1 MDKNSLKLKNIH
13 VKLKL
18 KILTILQPW
27 AAKGVPPFEMMTC
40 VSRFAKPAKVI
51 LTHAKHEDFINKSK
65 KKKKFS
71 TNNKKLKKTTICFQ

>member
-40 VSRFAKPAKVI
+40 VSRFAEPAKVI
-51 LTHAKHEDFINKSK
+51 FTHAKNEDFWKINQKTK
-65 KKKKFS
+65 KIRKK
-71 TNNKKLKKTTICFQ
+71 